1 MPNINKSDVLIT
13 EKNSTWCTLSIDKIR
28 VRAKIKHIG
37 GGKFEILDDESGGK
51 YRGNIVDASE
61 VYHCK

>member
-1 MPNINKSDVLIT
+1 MSNIKKSEVLIT

-28 VRAKIKHIG
+28 VKAKIMHIG
-37 GGKFEILDDESGGK
+37 RGKFEILDDESGGK
-51 YRGNIVDASE
+51 YTGNIMDASD